1 MSFYNGILT
10 YNDIYG
16 SSQPGQ
22 IGPRGLPGV
31 GYKLDANGNYDIE
44 NKKLTNVKYGDIDHD
59 VMVKSQIEGYV
70 SDKTQYLDGALP
82 AQVTNNKAVIYSP
95 SGSIHTN
102 DLYLKDKNGQEV
114 HLYNESQT
122 LNQCR
127 LYIPDLKT
135 YDSYGGRLKSDI
147 MVTSIDQTIP
157 GKKIFHDIEVPTPT
171 IDGHASNKAY
181 VDNSNA
187 ANKIYVDSEIS
198 KLPTIDTT
206 PYLKKDGSIPMTG
219 NLQMNNNRIY
229 KLPNPQLADEPAT
242 LGYVSQLN
250 NNLFNSYLDL
260 KGTRKMEGNL
270 NMDNHKITNIKT
282 PSDDS
287 DAVNKGYIDINM
299 IQSAHPPKNI
309 LSYIMDDIDQTTSE
323 YGIEIDKI
331 DNYNDSFHSYN
342 KKVIYLKLLKDG
354 NNYRARIGYNIYNLI
369 DKSKDKYYTACIE
382 WLTTDNNAW
391 TKMEIYNNITSGSIT
406 SNQTRKFENG
416 QGLYYTRSIIQFEVM
431 AISSAPLYLLS
442 TIHIDGMNPTYP
454 IKFDEVKNIIYGING
469 SHTAIGANVYDYHDT
484 YEIKNGKMTMN
495 VDIDMN
501 NKDLLNVSNT
511 AVINI
516 YGMINSNRYFTIST
530 QEIILNIGPF
540 HLIAVI
546 LFPSNKFKSQQDALI
561 FNTGRVV
568 QYPFRFSSRPGH
580 LTVQINKY
588 HDRIF
593 TIRMLKATNIPFRLI
608 YRVFY

>member
-1 MSFYNGILT
+1 MSFYNGIL
-10 YNDIYG
+10 NHDDNHE
-16 SSQPGQ
+16 SGQ
-22 IGPRGLPGV
+22 IGQRGFPGV
-31 GYKLDANGNYDIE
+31 GFKLTSDGNYDIE
-44 NKKLTNVKYGDIDHD
+44 NKKLTNVKKGDDDDD

-70 SDKTQYLDGALP
+70 SNKTQYLDGVLP
-82 AQVTNNKAVIYSP
+82 AQVTKNKAVIYSP
-95 SGSIHTN
+95 SGSVHTN

-114 HLYNESQT
+114 HFYNEDQD

-127 LYIPDLKT
+127 LYVPNLKNN
-135 YDSYGGRLKSDI
+135 DSYGGRLKSSI
-147 MVTSIDQTIP
+147 VVTSIDQTIE
-157 GKKIFHDIEVPTPT
+157 GKKVFHDIEVPTPT

-198 KLPTIDTT
+198 KIPTIDTT
-206 PYLKKDGSIPMTG
+206 PYLKKDGTIPMTG

-382 WLTTDNNAW
+382 WMTTDNNAW

-431 AISSAPLYLLS
+431 AISSPPLYLLS
-442 TIHIDGMNPTYP
+442 TIHIDGVNPTYP
-454 IKFDEVKNIIYGING
+454 VKFSEVKNIIYGIDG
-469 SHTAIGANVYDYHDT
+469 SHTTIGANVYDYHEA
-484 YEIKNGKMTMN
+484 YEIDKTKMKMN
-495 VDIDMN
+495 MDLDMN
-501 NKDLLNVSNT
+501 NKRITNIGNLSNSLISGLVDSNKNVAISNIVFQPKNIYIT
-511 AVINI
+511 NIKLKASASFRNQNEILEFYPSGLGDVLRYIFKYPSTPEFIQINI
-516 YGMINSNRYFTIST
+516 NHYFT
-530 QEIILNIGPF
+530 NI
-540 HLIAVI
+540 
-546 LFPSNKFKSQQDALI
+546 K
-561 FNTGRVV
+561 
-568 QYPFRFSSRPGH
+568 
-580 LTVQINKY
+580 
-588 HDRIF
+588 RI
-593 TIRMLKATNIPFRLI
+593 TLLKGYNIPFI
-608 YRVFY
+608 IEYNPFH